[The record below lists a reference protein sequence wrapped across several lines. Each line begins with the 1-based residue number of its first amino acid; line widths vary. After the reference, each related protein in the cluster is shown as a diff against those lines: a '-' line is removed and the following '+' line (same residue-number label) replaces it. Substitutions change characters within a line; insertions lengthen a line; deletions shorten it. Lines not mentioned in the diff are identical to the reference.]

1 MCRVILSPTDLFQID
16 SKDCIHLIRV
26 RCQLLILFL
35 VKNNE
40 ILFTV
45 VTRLYYWNTLLT
57 KIWNH
62 WNVYVRTC
70 VRFKAC
76 STKGLL
82 TFCTSLKTTGLLF
95 FIPGNGDS
103 RERCVP
109 LGIVLSD
116 YNPRS
121 GSSGPALHTGKNTRA
136 ITGGGGQT
144 KNVTETLLQFP
155 GQALAISAWV
165 KREVFIEGCQ
175 TKGWINALFRN
186 YTISR

>member
-1 MCRVILSPTDLFQID
+1 MCRGILSLTDLLQID
-16 SKDCIHLIRV
+16 SKDCLHLVRV

-57 KIWNH
+57 KVWNR
-62 WNVYVRTC
+62 WNVYVRRSL
-70 VRFKAC
+70 VAYRLA
-76 STKGLL
+76 SDSRLMQWRSEL
-82 TFCTSLKTTGLLF
+82 SAFCTSFKTTGLLF

-116 YNPRS
+116 CNLRS
-121 GSSGPALHTGKNTRA
+121 GSSGPALHTGKNTPG
-136 ITGGGGQT
+136 ITGGCGQT
-144 KNVTETLLQFP
+144 KNVTEPLLQFP
-155 GQALAISAWV
+155 GQTVAIPANHELRGRFSS
-165 KREVFIEGCQ
+165 
-175 TKGWINALFRN
+175 KGARPWLD
-186 YTISR
+186 